1 MGIFLCFSSSCYANS
16 QTINELSTNKQNN
29 QINQAQFEMA
39 LKWAEEGRLNDA
51 NELLLN
57 LYGRTKSP
65 RVLLEGA
72 RVLYLAGEYE
82 EAESLFK
89 QVLALNPPMMVRERV
104 IVYLNN
110 IANSRGRIEASF
122 GLIRDTNPKAITNSR
137 TLTIL
142 GQTFAYN
149 PQFDTSPQWG
159 MSYLLSGYK
168 NFGPEKRWGAGFNVN
183 GTKFQ
188 IKDFDRSGLEEY
200 ITYRLFDLPRLD
212 IKASAEQYFFADKIL
227 YNMPSVSLKHI
238 TDGAAG
244 KYWTNEIKNGW
255 IDYPEYAYLNGIVK
269 SYITT
274 FGMPVAENI
283 ILGLEAGVDRTTAV
297 DPAYAFKS
305 RTVGLVAN
313 IFIPSEF
320 IKAQV
325 KYSHTSR
332 QYDSPDPFF
341 SEIRQDSKNGVFMNI
356 TKINWV
362 FYGLVPSIDLGFENS
377 KSNIELYSY
386 RRVISNITFKKS
398 Y

>member
-1 MGIFLCFSSSCYANS
+1 MGIFLCASNSCYANGE
-16 QTINELSTNKQNN
+16 TISELPTHEYNN
-29 QINQAQFEMA
+29 QINQVQFEIA
-39 LKWAEEGRLNDA
+39 LRWASEGRFREAND
-51 NELLLN
+51 LLLN
-57 LYGRTKSP
+57 LYTRTKSP

-82 EAESLFK
+82 EAEILFK
-89 QVLALNPPMMVRERV
+89 QVLDLKPPMMVRERV

-122 GLIRDTNPKAITNSR
+122 GLMRDTNPKAITNSR

-168 NFGPEKRWGAGFNVN
+168 NFGAEKKWGAGFNVN

-188 IKDFDRSGLEEY
+188 TKDFDRSGLEEY
-200 ITYRLFDLPRLD
+200 ITYRLSDLPRLD

-238 TDGAAG
+238 ADGAAG

-255 IDYPEYAYLNGIVK
+255 IDYPEYAYLNGTVK
-269 SYITT
+269 SYTTT

-283 ILGLEAGVDRTTAV
+283 ILGIEGGIDRTTAI
-297 DPAYAFKS
+297 DTAYAFKS

-325 KYSHTSR
+325 RYSHTNR
-332 QYDSPDPFF
+332 HYDSPDPFF
-341 SEIRQDSKNGVFMNI
+341 GEIRQDSKNGIFMNI
-356 TKINWV
+356 TKVNWV
-362 FYGLVPSIDLGFENS
+362 FWGLVPSIDLGFEES
-377 KSNIELYSY
+377 KSNIELYSF

>member
-1 MGIFLCFSSSCYANS
+1 MGIFLCFSSSCFANS
-16 QTINELSTNKQNN
+16 ETISELTANEHNN
-29 QINQAQFEMA
+29 QINQAQFETA
-39 LKWAEEGRLNDA
+39 LKWAAEGRLNDA

-89 QVLALNPPMMVRERV
+89 QLLALNPPMMVRERV

-137 TLTIL
+137 TLTIM

-168 NFGPEKRWGAGFNVN
+168 NFGPEKRWGAGFNAN

-188 IKDFDRSGLEEY
+188 TKDFDRSGLEEY
-200 ITYRLFDLPRLD
+200 ITYRLSDLPRFD

-238 TDGAAG
+238 ADGAAG

-255 IDYPEYAYLNGIVK
+255 IDYPEYAYLNGTVK
-269 SYITT
+269 SYTTT

-283 ILGLEAGVDRTTAV
+283 ILGIEGGIDRTTAI
-297 DPAYAFKS
+297 DTAYAFKS

-325 KYSHTSR
+325 RYSHTNR
-332 QYDSPDPFF
+332 HYDSPDPFF
-341 SEIRQDSKNGVFMNI
+341 GEIRQDSKNGIFMNI
-356 TKINWV
+356 TKVNWV
-362 FYGLVPSIDLGFENS
+362 FWGLVPSIDLGFEES
-377 KSNIELYSY
+377 KSNIELYSF